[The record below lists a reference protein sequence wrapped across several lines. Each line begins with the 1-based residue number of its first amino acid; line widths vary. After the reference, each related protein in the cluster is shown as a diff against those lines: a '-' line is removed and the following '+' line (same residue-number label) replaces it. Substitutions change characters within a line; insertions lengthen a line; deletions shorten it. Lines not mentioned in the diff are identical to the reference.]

1 MRVLVTLTHVQA
13 LEQTYP
19 GEMQPH
25 AECTPA
31 QGWDTAQGRHCGSNL
46 QTWLTTT
53 ISLALIKKREDLPQ
67 PTTTAVCSSNAE
79 TISSSLAMIEES
91 LVATRPFAP

>member
-53 ISLALIKKREDLPQ
+53 ISLALIKKGGP
-67 PTTTAVCSSNAE
+67 SSTHHNSCLL
-79 TISSSLAMIEES
+79 IKC
-91 LVATRPFAP
+91 